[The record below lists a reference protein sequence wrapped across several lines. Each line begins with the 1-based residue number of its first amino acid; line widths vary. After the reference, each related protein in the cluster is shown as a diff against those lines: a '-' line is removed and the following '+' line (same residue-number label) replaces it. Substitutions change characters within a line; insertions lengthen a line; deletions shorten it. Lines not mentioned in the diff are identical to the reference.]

1 MPPEAERTQRA
12 SIAMAP
18 DEVDR
23 FLRGRHTMALATT
36 GPSGRPHLVAMWYG
50 FVDGAPG
57 FLTYRGSQKYM
68 NLVRNPEVTCLV
80 EDGDVY
86 EELRGVQLL
95 GRAEAIGDE
104 DLRLELAY
112 SVTERYQGPLD
123 GDGRTVVRERM
134 AKRLAVRIDVERVV
148 SWDHRKLVRGDGVR
162 DR

>member
-1 MPPEAERTQRA
+1 MPSEARRTQRA
-12 SIAMAP
+12 SIAMEP

-23 FLRGRHTMALATT
+23 FLRGRHTMALATS
-36 GPSGRPHLVAMWYG
+36 GPSGRPHVVAMWYG

-57 FLTYRGSQKYM
+57 FLTYRGSQKYK
-68 NLVRNPEVTCLV
+68 NLVRDPEVTCLV

-95 GRAEAIGDE
+95 GRAETVDDE
-104 DLRLELAY
+104 DRKLELAY

-123 GDGRTVVRERM
+123 DAGRALVRDRM
-134 AKRLAVRIDVERVV
+134 AKRLGVRIEIEKVV

>member
-1 MPPEAERTQRA
+1 
-12 SIAMAP
+12 MAP

-36 GPSGRPHLVAMWYG
+36 GPGGRPHLVAMWYG

-57 FLTYRGSQKYM
+57 FLTYRGSQKYK
-68 NLVRNPEVTCLV
+68 NLLRDAEVTCLV

-104 DLRLELAY
+104 DRLLEPAY

-123 GDGRTVVRERM
+123 EDGRALVGERM
-134 AKRLAVRIDVERVV
+134 AKRLAARIEVERVV
-148 SWDHRKLVRGDGVR
+148 SWDHRKLVRGDGLR

>member
-1 MPPEAERTQRA
+1 MSSEARRTQRA
-12 SIAMAP
+12 SIAMGP

-23 FLRGRHTMALATT
+23 FLRGRNTMALATA
-36 GPSGRPHLVAMWYG
+36 GPKGRPHVVAMWYG

-57 FLTYRGSQKYM
+57 FLTYRGSQKYK
-68 NLVRNPEVTCLV
+68 NLVRDPEVTCLV

-95 GRAEAIGDE
+95 GRAETVEDE
-104 DLRLELAY
+104 DRKLELAY

-123 GDGRTVVRERM
+123 DAGRALVRDRM
-134 AKRLAVRIDVERVV
+134 AKRLGVRIEIEKVV

>member
-1 MPPEAERTQRA
+1 
-12 SIAMAP
+12 MAP

-50 FVDGAPG
+50 FVDGSPG
-57 FLTYRGSQKYM
+57 FLTYRGSQKYK
-68 NLVRNPEVTCLV
+68 NLLRDPEVTCLV

-95 GRAEAIGDE
+95 GRAETIGDE
-104 DLRLELAY
+104 GRRLELAY

-123 GDGRTVVRERM
+123 EDRRDLVRERM
-134 AKRLAVRIDVERVV
+134 AKRLAVRVEVERVV
-148 SWDHRKLVRGDGVR
+148 SWDHRKLVRADGVR